1 MNKLIAWFKRIL
13 YPSSFLPDAPAQPA
27 DVNRPVD
34 VKGLEA
40 WIPLKTSVELAM
52 ERNSRTLNQLVYGDP
67 AERLDAEAV
76 EALASEPTV
85 TFKEILEMG
94 VPGRPSQFN
103 GPSPNFTW
111 AEVACRDKAR
121 TLPTGVELD
130 NVRHAAAMMEEI
142 RAYLGNKP
150 ITVNSWYRTPAYNK
164 QVGGAPKT
172 KKSPG
177 SMHMYG
183 LAVDFTVAGMT
194 PKQVQSSLRKAVA
207 AGKLHIGGLGSY
219 EKFSHAD
226 LGKRRE
232 WQG

>member
-1 MNKLIAWFKRIL
+1 MSKLIAWFKRIL
-13 YPSSFLPDAPAQPA
+13 YPSFQGVHNEP
-27 DVNRPVD
+27 
-34 VKGLEA
+34 LE
-40 WIPLKTSVELAM
+40 L
-52 ERNSRTLNQLVYGDP
+52 

-76 EALASEPTV
+76 EALADEPTL
-85 TFKEILEMG
+85 TIDEAKGILDMG
-94 VPGRPSQFN
+94 SPGRPSQFN

-183 LAVDFTVAGMT
+183 LAVDFTVEGLT
-194 PKQVQSSLRKAVA
+194 PTQVFAKLKKARDS
-207 AGKLHIGGLGSY
+207 GKIKIGGLGKY
-219 EKFSHAD
+219 PRWVHAD